1 MILGVTSF
9 IIDLIVLNII
19 NYNQY
24 NIFIFPMFTLV
35 SLIYSIYYRKKLK
48 EVIFILILYMS
59 LIGIVFLPL
68 LFFIID
74 YFYIKRDRENYNLKD
89 FIIKLNISLL
99 IFDLLFFLISNLTNI
114 NMYKMNILVL
124 KIFVT
129 LPINTIYILLVFLFK
144 SVLKTIIKKYKL
156 V

>member
-74 YFYIKRDRENYNLKD
+74 YFYIKRDRENYNLS
-89 FIIKLNISLL
+89 LN
-99 IFDLLFFLISNLTNI
+99 
-114 NMYKMNILVL
+114 
-124 KIFVT
+124 
-129 LPINTIYILLVFLFK
+129 
-144 SVLKTIIKKYKL
+144 
-156 V
+156 

>member
-89 FIIKLNISLL
+89 FIIKLNVSLL

-144 SVLKTIIKKYKL
+144 SVLKTIVKKYKL

>member
-144 SVLKTIIKKYKL
+144 NNFLLCY
-156 V
+156 

>member
-144 SVLKTIIKKYKL
+144 SVLKTIVKKYKL